1 MFTNDSKILIIY
13 HKEDND
19 GLFSMAIA
27 YNYLQYELKLSSDNI
42 DIMGADYDSLN
53 HISNDIIENEITELD
68 RIIEKYDFVIMTD
81 ISFNNFSYMKKLY
94 EKLGNSFIWIDHHAP
109 VIKQSVIE
117 KVDGIQGWRDSSRS
131 AILNMYRFFYDP
143 FDNAYVSKDK
153 KIELFRILSA
163 WDSFSFEREG
173 YSKSYVMHVNTGINN
188 TYMLEPW
195 KIINLVYGII
205 YPNTES
211 DNGGEYRE
219 RVSED
224 EIEYGIGDD
233 YVVNDEYY
241 HLINEMYYE
250 GEKYNTVQDAKNR
263 NIVKTYGEPWKL
275 QNGRTALV
283 IFMSC
288 ATSSLWFSEVENVYD
303 NGIAFKH
310 LKNGSWSVS
319 IYNTSDDDTFD
330 CGVYM
335 KEHYHGGGHR
345 GAAGCQL
352 SEEQFIDIL
361 KKKIF

>member
-1 MFTNDSKILIIY
+1 MFTDNSKVLIIY

-27 YNYLQYELKLSSDNI
+27 YNYLQYELKLPADNI
-42 DIMGADYDSLN
+42 DIKGADYDLLN
-53 HISNDIIENEITELD
+53 HISNDIIDGEMTELD
-68 RIIEKYDFVIMTD
+68 IIIEKYDFVIMTD

-94 EKLGNSFIWIDHHAP
+94 KNLGNHFIWIDHHAP

-117 KVDGIQGWRDSSRS
+117 KVDGIQGLRDSSRS

-143 FDNAYVSKDK
+143 FDNAYSNKDN

-173 YSKSYVMHVNTGINN
+173 YSKSYVMHINTGINN
-188 TYMLEPW
+188 TYMLDAHR
-195 KIINLVYGII
+195 IINLVYGII
-205 YPNTES
+205 YPNVEN

-219 RVSED
+219 RVNDD
-224 EIEYGIGDD
+224 EFVYGIGDD
-233 YVVNDEYY
+233 FVVNDEYY

-250 GEKYNTVQDAKNR
+250 GEKYNTIQDAKNHDV
-263 NIVKTYGEPWKL
+263 VKTYGEAWKL
-275 QNGRTALV
+275 QNGRTAVV

-288 ATSSLWFSEVENVYD
+288 ATNSLWFSDVQKEYE
-303 NGIAFKH
+303 NGIVFKH

-319 IYNTSDDDTFD
+319 IYNTSDDDTFN
-330 CGVYM
+330 CGAYM
-335 KEHYHGGGHR
+335 KEHYHGGGHI

-352 SEEQFIDIL
+352 SEEQFIEVL